1 MNRMMSGQFDL
12 EDFLTQME
20 QMNKM
25 GPIGAILKMMPGM
38 PKLTEEQKTQADQK
52 LKMTRTIIYS
62 MTVEERKHPE
72 IIRAGRKER
81 IAKGSGTTVVDV
93 NRLLKQ
99 FDQMKVQMK
108 QMSAMMKSGRFPRF
122 K

>member
-1 MNRMMSGQFDL
+1 MKKIFIDGKAGTTGLRIYERLSERADI
-12 EDFLTQME
+12 E
-20 QMNKM
+20 
-25 GPIGAILKMMPGM
+25 IIL
-38 PKLTEEQKTQADQK
+38 LSD
-52 LKMTRTIIYS
+52 
-62 MTVEERKHPE
+62 EERKNPD
-72 IIRAGRKER
+72 ILRASRKER

>member
-1 MNRMMSGQFDL
+1 
-12 EDFLTQME
+12 ME

-25 GPIGAILKMMPGM
+25 GPLGAILKLMPGM
-38 PKLTEEQKTQADQK
+38 PKLTEEQKTQADKK

-62 MTVEERKHPE
+62 MTIQERKNPD